1 MAVLQY
7 IGTLEGE
14 RSKLKAQVRRLADEN
29 NWLRQELQKTQ
40 QLLQE
45 TEVELGTVQEE
56 KHHLNYMMSLPKVI
70 VNVLTL

>member
-14 RSKLKAQVRRLADEN
+14 RGKLKAQVRRLADEN

-70 VNVLTL
+70 VNILTL